1 MTYQPET
8 VLARDVVTRWRLL
21 AERRLDHL
29 ADLRDSG
36 RWRRYYSEAALAAD
50 LREAER
56 AVATWRLLAPL
67 EVDSPAT
74 LRDPPRTP
82 WHDARTGAAGVNE
95 TGRIV
100 AWRAALPAVTF
111 P

>member
-1 MTYQPET
+1 
-8 VLARDVVTRWRLL
+8 
-21 AERRLDHL
+21 
-29 ADLRDSG
+29 
-36 RWRRYYSEAALAAD
+36 
-50 LREAER
+50 
-56 AVATWRLLAPL
+56 VATWRLLAPL